1 MQPLNDRLPAFTPS
15 ELKELAAEWRARA
28 GVVLR
33 RIQPTSMTRAIIGVE
48 VTLTIVFAAVS
59 ATLVWK
65 AFEPPAWASAGE
77 TVQTSAPS
85 RRTAMAAIL
94 TDLDPFHRASAGD
107 RAVAAARAPETMLNL
122 QLFGIR
128 AGLAGAPG
136 SAIVATPDNT
146 QGVYAVGQE
155 IMPGV
160 RLEQVLQDRV
170 VIRRNGVTESLSFD
184 RESTLRQNAAAVPT
198 GATAQV
204 SGDADERRLDLD
216 AMKSL
221 AVALRFSPAERGG
234 SRGLLLEGSAE
245 PSLLQQTGLEPGDL
259 LLTVNGTPVSEA
271 DALTS
276 FAVTNLSS
284 LTLEIERKGQRKI
297 HRLSIDRAQ

>member
-1 MQPLNDRLPAFTPS
+1 MQPLNDRLPAFTPR
-15 ELKELAAEWRARA
+15 EFEELAAEWRVRA
-28 GVVLR
+28 GAALR
-33 RIQPTSMTRAIIGVE
+33 RIQPADLTRMIIGVE
-48 VTLTIVFAAVS
+48 LILTVALAAVS
-59 ATLVWK
+59 GALVWK
-65 AFEPPAWASAGE
+65 AFEPPAWASAGDA
-77 TVQTSAPS
+77 VRTSAPQ
-85 RRTAMAAIL
+85 RRAAMAAIL
-94 TDLDPFHRASAGD
+94 TDLDPFHRASVGG
-107 RAVAAARAPETMLNL
+107 RAAAAAHAPETMLNL

-146 QGVYAVGQE
+146 QGVYTVGQE

-170 VIRRNGVTESLSFD
+170 VLRRNGVTEGLSFD
-184 RESTLRQNAAAVPT
+184 RESTLRQNAAVPS
-198 GATAQV
+198 GAIPQAF
-204 SGDADERRLDLD
+204 GEADEHRLELD
-216 AMKSL
+216 AMRSL

-234 SRGLLLEGSAE
+234 SRGLLLEGSAD
-245 PSLLQQTGLEPGDL
+245 PSLLRQTGLEPGDL

-271 DALTS
+271 DALAS
-276 FAVTNLSS
+276 LGVTKLSS